1 MNKTLTKQM
10 LFELF
15 STQKKLISDNLL
27 KTVMEELENSDFPT
41 LKDEDW
47 RKTDLKFL
55 LNHNF
60 ELPTLNECPENIISN
75 YNISGSNSINIVF
88 YNGFF
93 QKKLSNITS
102 SESIEIAKIDSEHN
116 DLIGSSNIHK
126 ISFFTKINSVYST
139 EGMIVRIKKN
149 TEIQTPI
156 HIYNFADGNNRKT
169 AFLQRNII
177 AAEQGSKAK
186 ISMSFHALSNDVF
199 FSNIATEIFLEPNS
213 IIDLN
218 IFEGEGNN
226 AFLFN
231 AVKVI
236 QQRDSQFSSHTY
248 TLCGKLVRNDLHI
261 DIEGENATTEV
272 NGLYL
277 PDREQHVDNNVLIN
291 HKVGNSYSSQFYR
304 GILDNNATAVFTG
317 KVHIFKNASKTNAF
331 QKNNNIILSQHAK
344 VHSKPQLIIENDDV
358 VASHGSTVGQ
368 LDKEAIFYM
377 QARGISKETAKTLM
391 LIAFANEIT
400 EKINNKEFKHY
411 INFYL
416 DRRLKGLKQDGL
428 CSKMGICRG

>member
-102 SESIEIAKIDSEHN
+102 SKSIEIAKIDSEHK
-116 DLIGSSNIHK
+116 DFIGSSNIHK
-126 ISFFTKINSVYST
+126 ISFFTRINSVYST
-139 EGMIVRIKKN
+139 EGVIVRIKKN
-149 TEIQTPI
+149 SEIQTPI

-317 KVHIFKNASKTNAF
+317 KVYIFKNASKTNAF